1 MSYKILEK
9 NGVDNENIDGGAFNN
24 FTAGNRDG
32 VIGGVLSECSL
43 SSVGNAVSIGTGVLM
58 IHGIRV
64 KITSMES
71 VYVSSVPVVPTR
83 YQIIAQIT
91 LTDKL
96 PEFFLFVQ
104 EPKNLTQ
111 QEFYENDNGVYEV
124 EIGRF
129 THNPD
134 GSISDLTRT
143 VDTLYGAAAS
153 GSINVG
159 NITVRE
165 IDAGNPP
172 EVDID
177 KRMEDGKE
185 YLDFDFGMPKATS
198 TDAEA
203 VHFTAQDLSES
214 QKQQVRKNIGS
225 DDVYASKSGKFKD
238 MGVGSLLIEDTRD
251 TNPLASEFSQI
262 EKTEFKTGQAIGLP
276 ANVVQDSGFY
286 SLKTIKGWTEGNY
299 YAYQQA
305 VDASNG
311 GNVVSAGRVFYRYGN
326 GEKWNAWREFL
337 TAPID
342 YNSYDFTNVIVGKT
356 VSIEAEKQP
365 KVNTLYIN
373 CAISGS
379 VGNEIDITLTF
390 VNCTGTF
397 LNNSNTIK
405 IYVYSS
411 PKLTVTGRGAENWRN
426 IFIDGIAE
434 CTASN
439 TFTKAT
445 NKTTKGA
452 TLATSGVV
460 PQKGDIVIIQGLYGI
475 ELESF
480 FSFSFQHEVTQADI
494 SQGSIGLILYFST
507 HYNTNEAPTMP
518 TRYAFEINIA
528 DGKLLHYTI
537 DQKVSNATAVPT
549 LDIKTYK
556 YRRYANVR

>member
-32 VIGGVLSECSL
+32 VIGGVLSECNL

-64 KITSMES
+64 KITSLES
-71 VYVSSVPVVPTR
+71 VYVSSAPVVPTR

-111 QEFYENDNGVYEV
+111 QELYENDNGVYEV

-159 NITVRE
+159 NVTVRE

-276 ANVVQDSGFY
+276 ADAVQDSGFY
-286 SLKTIKGWTEGNY
+286 SLKTIKGCTEGNY

-356 VSIEAEKQP
+356 VPIEAEKQP
-365 KVNTLYIN
+365 KVNTVYIN

-379 VGNEIDITLTF
+379 VENEIDITLTF
-390 VNCTGTF
+390 INCTGTF

-405 IYVYSS
+405 VFVYSS

-426 IFIDGIAE
+426 IFINGKASYPVYENSTGIVVG
-434 CTASN
+434 
-439 TFTKAT
+439 T
-445 NKTTKGA
+445 NYNDSSLITYMRNADKIYIYTNYGNGIPSIGD
-452 TLATSGVV
+452 LSSGVNYC
-460 PQKGDIVIIQGLYGI
+460 GLNFAAATGGNFDRIIAVGFTLFGSNQLQLKRAQAIEMSEEGTMTYANLQGLAI
-475 ELESF
+475 TKIVC
-480 FSFSFQHEVTQADI
+480 EV
-494 SQGSIGLILYFST
+494 Y
-507 HYNTNEAPTMP
+507 E
-518 TRYAFEINIA
+518 
-528 DGKLLHYTI
+528 
-537 DQKVSNATAVPT
+537 
-549 LDIKTYK
+549 
-556 YRRYANVR
+556 